1 MGSDRARMSFDPSR
15 RWRAVIAQQGR
26 VTVEA
31 DWNEAQAIAAAQGR
45 ADLRAVVGLS
55 GTPDDGYRLLAPA
68 AGSGP
73 AASGSPAD
81 LTIQQGTFYV
91 GGVRVELDAD
101 TPIGVQPDWRDFP
114 AEPAAAD
121 QPVPSA
127 PPQTGN
133 ELVYLLLR
141 EQEAGAVEDSA
152 LREIAL
158 GGPDTAQRT
167 RILQRVLRHPTTA
180 GTWTDGW
187 ADTGQSWAAGGFALD
202 PATMRLESAARLQ
215 VSFTSV
221 TSPSAC
227 QPDALGGYLGAEN
240 QLIRV
245 QICDVQNGNPVVAW
259 GYDNASFLY
268 RVSTAAPDS
277 ASGTT
282 TLTLASTPV
291 DTYHQPQPGQVVEI
305 LTSAV
310 QLPASPSAGSTP
322 PPDAIASSSGVVAA
336 LTANGG
342 YNPADGTVVVG
353 TALAAPFGPADTPV
367 LFLRVWQGQATCTPG
382 VPAPLGDTGLQ
393 VTLTAA
399 PAAPAATPAF
409 HAGDHWLIAVR
420 PAAPTQVYP
429 ARLLTPQPPD
439 GPLLWAA
446 PLGLVTWSGGAAAV
460 ADDARPAFATLASL
474 TRDNDD
480 ISVGP
485 SDVDGG
491 SGLQA
496 LIDSFANRPAATI
509 RLLPGT
515 YQLPSTLTIGPASIG
530 LTIDGGHGTAQ
541 LVPGDDASAFA
552 AGLILA
558 NGPTGVVLRGLT
570 LDLPLVPFTV
580 SAAVIS
586 ALAGTPAQAV
596 VQNAFGTPPQLS
608 VGIQAVD
615 AQDLTIDA
623 CSFNYSAGTAGLV
636 AAGIFAATGLRGL
649 RITDCQ
655 FLAAQPQ
662 TLPFADLAAGNPTT
676 APYQIMTGFLQVP
689 VAAPA
694 GTSTTLLSASGLF
707 TQPWLH
713 DGRLAGNLFEGITV
727 PVLSFS
733 QLGTLF
739 LTGNTVRAGYG
750 GFWLVSS
757 GDLEVMYQ
765 AVLAPLPFPTSAT
778 LPTAIYGP
786 LIDRIFVLVSAIG
799 RSMTYQSPTIQAP
812 SPSALGTLQDVL
824 GAQRLRTTITEL
836 AAQHA
841 QLQEQGQSPPAG
853 QAADQDA
860 VAAQASPDTPAAATV
875 PVITGTALSPTS
887 PIRIP
892 VRPVSTAPRRPVTG
906 ILNPIVLN
914 PIILQPG
921 LPIIPVLPTPVLPIL
936 LPPAPTDYTVRAG
949 ADAGT
954 SLVLRLVISGNQI
967 DAVIP
972 NSYSGA
978 GLILVDQAATPGSVM
993 VSDNRI
999 RSRIPMGA
1007 PAWLTN
1013 LVECVVTGNTIR
1025 NEATIVSQGTPLAF
1039 PYSIL
1044 VIPGKPTDAVST
1056 ATAGLVVS
1064 GNVLVGATMQALPRP
1079 AAPAPMNDWGVFN
1092 TVVPFSPLPPTPAP
1106 GN

>member
-1 MGSDRARMSFDPSR
+1 MGSDRARVSFDPSR

-31 DWNEAQAIAAAQGR
+31 DWNEAQAIAAAQSR

-68 AGSGP
+68 PPAG
-73 AASGSPAD
+73 SGSPAAGPAGD
-81 LTIQQGTFYV
+81 LAIQHGTFYV

-101 TPIGVQPDWRDFP
+101 TPIGTQPDWQDFP

-121 QPVPSA
+121 QPVPSG

-158 GGPDTAQRT
+158 GGPDTSQRT

-180 GTWTDGW
+180 ATWTDGW

-221 TSPSAC
+221 IAPSAC

-240 QLIRV
+240 QLIRA
-245 QICDVQNGNPVVAW
+245 QICGVQNGNPVVVW

-268 RVSTAAPDS
+268 RVSAAAPDS

-291 DTYHQPQPGQVVEI
+291 DTYHQPQPGQVVEV

-310 QLPASPSAGSTP
+310 QLPASPSAGTPP

-336 LTANGG
+336 LTASGG

-353 TALAAPFGPADTPV
+353 TALTAPFGPADTPV
-367 LFLRVWQGQATCTPG
+367 LFLRVWQGQVTCTPG

-399 PAAPAATPAF
+399 PAASAGTPAF

-446 PLGLVTWSGGAAAV
+446 PLGLVTWSGGAAVV

-496 LIDSFANRPAATI
+496 LVDSFANRPAATI

-552 AGLILA
+552 SGLILA

-586 ALAGTPAQAV
+586 ALAGTPVQGV
-596 VQNAFGTPPQLS
+596 VQNAFGTPPQVS

-623 CSFNYSAGTAGLV
+623 CSFNYSAGTASLV

-649 RITDCQ
+649 RVTDCQ

-713 DGRLAGNLFEGITV
+713 DGRLAGNLFEGLTV

-757 GDLEVMYQ
+757 ADLASMFQ
-765 AVLAPLPFPTSAT
+765 AVLAPLAFPTSAT

-799 RSMTYQSPTIQAP
+799 QSMTYQSPTTPAP
-812 SPSALGTLQDVL
+812 SPSALSSLQGVL
-824 GAQRLRTTITEL
+824 GAQRVRTAITEL
-836 AAQHA
+836 TAENAR
-841 QLQEQGQSPPAG
+841 LQEPGENPAAGPAAG
-853 QAADQDA
+853 QEA
-860 VAAQASPDTPAAATV
+860 VAAQPGPATPAAATV
-875 PVITGTALSPTS
+875 PVLTGTAISTTA
-887 PIRIP
+887 PIRVPIN
-892 VRPVSTAPRRPVTG
+892 PVSTAPRRPVQG
-906 ILNPIVLN
+906 ILN

-936 LPPAPTDYTVRAG
+936 VPPAPTDYTVRAG

-954 SLVLRLVISGNQI
+954 SLVLRVVISGNQI

-978 GLILVDQAATPGSVM
+978 GLLLVDQSATPGSVM

-1025 NEATIVSQGTPLAF
+1025 NEATIVSQGTPPAF

-1079 AAPAPMNDWGVFN
+1079 AAPAPLNDWGVFN
-1092 TVVPFSPLPPTPAP
+1092 TVVPFSPLPPTPGQP
-1106 GN
+1106 S